1 MPSTSFPDSNSNV
14 GHQKPGDM
22 VVRNNRLG
30 VATKGLRSSRGCKLK
45 WVHFHFS
52 PTQGWPH
59 TSVLRGN
66 PPSGQGSSDNPDHSL
81 LRPRVRMKSVKVKV
95 LVTQSCPTL
104 CDPMDYSPP
113 GSSVHG
119 ILQARIL
126 GWVPFPPPGDLP
138 NPMIQVRSP
147 ALQADSSLSHWG
159 SLILIQVVNFFQS
172 KVGKCSGIIR

>member
-119 ILQARIL
+119 ILQARIMQ
-126 GWVPFPPPGDLP
+126 WVAIFFSRGSSRPRDQIWFSCIARWILYHLCPQLEYIVSNTLAGLP
-138 NPMIQVRSP
+138 WWLR
-147 ALQADSSLSHWG
+147 W
-159 SLILIQVVNFFQS
+159 
-172 KVGKCSGIIR
+172 